1 MWFMRNTFR
10 NIDKRRDVR
19 ESSWRTR
26 NEPSKDPKAACFR
39 RQSARGAPSFVHAR
53 WKIIMSEK
61 NSPSH
66 RSDAWFNDP
75 KEPAETATYIERF
88 SNFGIIREE
97 LQSGRPII
105 GIAQSGSDVVPCNR
119 IHLTLVERV
128 KDGIRDAGG
137 VPLEFPTY
145 PLQET
150 CRRPTAALD
159 RNLAYLSLVEM
170 MAGYPFDGVVLTTG
184 CDKTTPSCLMAA
196 ATVNLPAIVLSAGPM
211 LDSYV
216 DGKLA
221 GVGVVM
227 WESRRDL
234 AAGRISGTQLI
245 DNVVHGIPSAGYCNT
260 MGTASSMNSLA
271 EALGMSLPNC
281 GTIPAPYAERAQMA
295 YRTGLRIVEMVRE
308 DLSASK
314 ILTREAFE
322 NAIVVNSAIGGSTNC
337 PIHINAIARHMGVD
351 IDIRDWEHVGH
362 HIHLI
367 ANVAPA
373 GKYLGE
379 GFHRAGGI
387 PAIIGELMQAGKIR
401 TDALTVTGKTIG
413 ENCANSRSLDHDVI
427 RPYSDP
433 LLCDAGL
440 IVLSGNLFD
449 SAVMK
454 TSVISEAFRER
465 YLSDPGDPDSFS
477 CKAVVFNGP
486 EDYRARIDDPSLN
499 VDEHSML
506 VIRYCG
512 PIGYPGSAEVVNMT
526 PPGALVRKGIRVLP
540 CMGDGRQSGTSDC
553 PSILNVSPEAA
564 VGGNLAILED
574 GDKIRVNIREGKVDL
589 LVSEEEIVRRRAKLK
604 PFVPQNNT
612 PWEEFYRAHVGQ
624 LETGACLE
632 FAIRYRDLRT
642 VVPRHSH

>member
-1 MWFMRNTFR
+1 MGLEKVMT
-10 NIDKRRDVR
+10 
-19 ESSWRTR
+19 
-26 NEPSKDPKAACFR
+26 
-39 RQSARGAPSFVHAR
+39 
-53 WKIIMSEK
+53 EK
-61 NSPSH
+61 NSPSR
-66 RSDAWFNDP
+66 RSDAWFNDS
-75 KEPAETATYIERF
+75 KEPGETAVYIERF
-88 SNFGIIREE
+88 SNFGITRQE

-105 GIAQSGSDVVPCNR
+105 GIAQTGSDVVPCNR

-137 VPLEFPTY
+137 IPLEFPTH

-170 MAGYPFDGVVLTTG
+170 LAGYPFDGVVLTTG

-216 DGKLA
+216 NGKLA

-227 WESRRDL
+227 WESRREL
-234 AAGRISGTQLI
+234 AAGRITGTQLI
-245 DNVVHGIPSAGYCNT
+245 DNVVQGIPSAGYCNT

-271 EALGMSLPNC
+271 EALGMSLPGC
-281 GTIPAPYAERAQMA
+281 GTIPAPYAERAKMA
-295 YRTGLRIVEMVRE
+295 YLTGLRIVAMVRE
-308 DLSASK
+308 DLTPAK
-314 ILTREAFE
+314 ILTRQAFE

-337 PIHINAIARHMGVD
+337 PIHITAIARHVGVE
-351 IDIRDWEHVGH
+351 IDIRDWERVGH
-362 HIHLI
+362 RVHLI
-367 ANVAPA
+367 ANIAPA

-387 PAIIGELMQAGKIR
+387 PAIVGELMEAGKIH
-401 TDALTVTGKTIG
+401 TGALTVTGKTIG
-413 ENCANSRSLDHDVI
+413 ENCVKARSLDHDVI
-427 RPYSDP
+427 RTYSDP

-454 TSVISEAFRER
+454 TSVISQAFRDR
-465 YLSDPGDPDSFS
+465 YLSSPVDPESFI
-477 CKAVVFNGP
+477 CNAVVFDGP
-486 EDYRARIDDPSLN
+486 EDYRARIDDPALG

-512 PIGYPGSAEVVNMT
+512 PVGYPGSAEVVNMT
-526 PPGALVRKGIRVLP
+526 PPGALVQKGIRVLP

-553 PSILNVSPEAA
+553 PSILNISPEAA
-564 VGGNLAILED
+564 VGGNLAILET
-574 GDKIRVNIREGKVDL
+574 GDKIRVSIRERSVNL
-589 LVSEEEIVRRRAKLK
+589 LVPEGEIARRRAKLK
-604 PFVPQNNT
+604 PFKPDNHT
-612 PWEEFYRAHVGQ
+612 PWEEFYRSHVGQ

-632 FAIRYRDLRT
+632 FATKYRDVRKI
-642 VVPRHSH
+642 VPRHSH